1 MATRE
6 ELKKAIWQVIEENDW
21 MLVNNQ
27 NIDWLIEKAY
37 KKLGVE

>member
-27 NIDWLIEKAY
+27 NIDWVIWQAY

>member
-6 ELKKAIWQVIEENDW
+6 ELKKAIWEVIQENDW

-27 NIDWLIEKAY
+27 NIDWLIEKAC

>member
-6 ELKKAIWQVIEENDW
+6 ELKKAIWEVIQENDW

-27 NIDWLIEKAY
+27 NIDWLIENAC